1 MRRDVAAAPS
11 MQGVGVTPPDVE
23 APGRRIGGRPSGLRF
38 DRLEL
43 VLLAAFALTS
53 LWVLGLDLWQV
64 LVHGQVWTGTDG
76 SYSTDQLQYLAWI
89 QSASR
94 HVLVSNLFVL
104 HGTPAD
110 YFQPAVAIS
119 GLLVAAGLSPA
130 VALLVWK
137 PVAVV
142 GLFLAVRA
150 FARSALPDAGR
161 RAWAAVIA
169 LTLFYGSFTV
179 VYGSFGVLGDLF
191 PGFLSWGYPF
201 ALMAIAAA
209 AFALVTYASARRERR
224 FAWTPGL
231 LGALASI
238 LHPWQGE
245 VLVVTLVL
253 AELTSAEVRSGLRSA
268 SWRSLLDSSRLRLAL
283 AALGGTLL
291 PLLYYLAL
299 DKLDLSWNLG
309 RTASKHGLAT
319 ASIALALAPLALVA
333 LLGYRG
339 RARTFTSLAARAW
352 PLATILVFFQ
362 SASAAGATPLH
373 AFGGI
378 TLPLAVLAVGGCL
391 RVNWPRVRYGR
402 ALVVAVVLLAT
413 LPATGYELYV
423 ADLNARPTAGNA
435 NFITA
440 DERQA
445 LDYLRRDRTPGG
457 VLTRFYLGSAV
468 PARTGRHT
476 FVGDCIWS
484 EPGCSRRDAWARTLL
499 MGQMPAAEA
508 RQFVRST
515 GARFVLS
522 DCGADADLTQDLRP
536 LLVSVHRFGCAAV
549 YQLG

>member
-1 MRRDVAAAPS
+1 
-11 MQGVGVTPPDVE
+11 MQGAGVTPGNLATP
-23 APGRRIGGRPSGLRF
+23 RRRVGGRPYRLRL

-43 VLLAAFALTS
+43 ALLVAFGLTS

-64 LVHGQVWTGTDG
+64 LVNGQVWTGTDG

-137 PVAVV
+137 PVAVI

-150 FARSALPDAGR
+150 FARRALPDAGR

-209 AFALVTYASARRERR
+209 AMALVVYSPARREGR
-224 FAWTPGL
+224 FSWVPAA
-231 LGALASI
+231 LGGLASI

-245 VLVVTLVL
+245 VLVVTVVL
-253 AELTSAEVRSGLRSA
+253 AELGSAEVRAGLRA
-268 SWRSLLDSSRLRLAL
+268 GNLRSLLGSSRLHLAL
-283 AALGGTLL
+283 TTIAGTLL

-299 DKLDLSWNLG
+299 DKFDLSWTLG

-319 ASIALALAPLALVA
+319 TSIALALAPLALVA

-352 PLATILVFFQ
+352 PLATIVVFFQ

-378 TLPLAVLAVGGCL
+378 TLPLAVLAVDGCL
-391 RVNWPRVRYGR
+391 RLSWPKVRHGH
-402 ALVVAVVLLAT
+402 ALVVAVILLAT

-423 ADLNARPTAGNA
+423 AHLNSRPTVGNA

-440 DERQA
+440 DERRA
-445 LDYLRRDRTPGG
+445 LEYLRRDPAPGG

-484 EPGCSRRDAWARTLL
+484 EPGCNRRDAWARTLL

-522 DCGADADLTQDLRP
+522 DCRADADLAQDLRP

-549 YQLG
+549 YQLS